1 MPDYD
6 VPVTRLVLWDI
17 DGTLVD
23 AAGFGWRI
31 GQQAYLEVCGVP
43 LTTTVALAGRTDRAI
58 YLEAL
63 AANGRDHSAMAA
75 LCRAIGALAQRQ
87 RDDVVAG
94 GGQALPGAREAIAA
108 LAGQPGVV
116 QSVLTG
122 NLREL
127 GLVKL
132 AALGLLDH
140 LDVGVAA
147 FGDDHEVRADL
158 VGVARA
164 LYGSRN
170 GSGATPQ
177 VVLIGDT
184 PLDVAAARESE
195 AGIVA
200 VATGHYSA
208 AELEA
213 AGAPVVLPDL
223 TDADRVIEAV
233 LRAQPQ

>member
-1 MPDYD
+1 M
-6 VPVTRLVLWDI
+6 TRLVLWDI

-23 AAGFGWRI
+23 AAGFGWRV

-43 LTTTVALAGRTDRAI
+43 LTITVALAGRTDRAI
-58 YLEAL
+58 FLEAL
-63 AANGRDHSAMAA
+63 AANGLDDSPMAA
-75 LCRAIGALAQRQ
+75 LCRAIGVLAEQQ
-87 RDDVVAG
+87 RDDLVAG
-94 GGQALPGAREAIAA
+94 GGRALPGAHEAIAA

-140 LDVGVAA
+140 LDTGVAA
-147 FGDDHEVRADL
+147 FGDDHVVRADL
-158 VGVARA
+158 VDVARE
-164 LYGSRN
+164 LYSARN
-170 GSGATPQ
+170 GSGPAPQ

-184 PLDVAAARESE
+184 PLDVAAARESG

-200 VATGHYSA
+200 VATGHFSA

-213 AGAPVVLPDL
+213 AGAAVVLPDL
-223 TDADRVIEAV
+223 TDADRVVDAV
-233 LRAQPQ
+233 LRA